1 MPLAVSGL
9 TKPPLRSN
17 ALGYGRGGV
26 AGIYSVSD
34 TNDDS
39 CVTQPEQPAYQWPS
53 NILTNALSAATLP
66 VTERASSNSGD
77 GLSGGAIAGI
87 VIGVVAALAIVGFAL
102 WFLLRR
108 KRSRERAAHI
118 EPLGRKETSHEVDLA
133 DDLGPYTE
141 TNSGRSVAAPMIEP
155 YRTIGSFDP
164 PPAHEHDGQL
174 GSHTGSQE
182 LSRFGST
189 SSPGFAGVG
198 AAGAGAAL
206 TSRSLSRDSR
216 ENDRG
221 LLDEELRPSGPG
233 VAAAL
238 PTKSSGPAY
247 VPPSRPTAP
256 SGPTTTE
263 DNASKV
269 TTSGSTDIHGSLPP
283 AAGGMRISNP
293 DHDADILARPLGAAY
308 DHTAIQER
316 ERRRRPEFSGPTF
329 RRHEDAGR
337 VPVTRPRIQEE
348 EIVDLPPLYT
358 DVPRDGP
365 EHLLAGNPEDVSATS
380 SGAASP
386 SSSLGTPGAANVRQG
401 I

>member
-141 TNSGRSVAAPMIEP
+141 TNSGRSVAAPMIA
-155 YRTIGSFDP
+155 RSGLSILL
-164 PPAHEHDGQL
+164 QL
-174 GSHTGSQE
+174 TNMMV
-182 LSRFGST
+182 
-189 SSPGFAGVG
+189 SSARILVPKSCPH
-198 AAGAGAAL
+198 L
-206 TSRSLSRDSR
+206 
-216 ENDRG
+216 DR
-221 LLDEELRPSGPG
+221 P
-233 VAAAL
+233 
-238 PTKSSGPAY
+238 
-247 VPPSRPTAP
+247 
-256 SGPTTTE
+256 
-263 DNASKV
+263 
-269 TTSGSTDIHGSLPP
+269 
-283 AAGGMRISNP
+283 
-293 DHDADILARPLGAAY
+293 RPLASLVWELLE
-308 DHTAIQER
+308 QE
-316 ERRRRPEFSGPTF
+316 P
-329 RRHEDAGR
+329 H
-337 VPVTRPRIQEE
+337 
-348 EIVDLPPLYT
+348 
-358 DVPRDGP
+358 
-365 EHLLAGNPEDVSATS
+365 
-380 SGAASP
+380 
-386 SSSLGTPGAANVRQG
+386 
-401 I
+401 

>member
-1 MPLAVSGL
+1 M
-9 TKPPLRSN
+9 
-17 ALGYGRGGV
+17 

-34 TNDDS
+34 TNDNS

-66 VTERASSNSGD
+66 VTEQASENSGG
-77 GLSGGAIAGI
+77 GLYGGAIAGI
-87 VIGVVAALAIVGFAL
+87 VIGVIAVFTIVGLAL

-108 KRSRERAAHI
+108 KRRRERAAHI

-164 PPAHEHDGQL
+164 PPAHDQDGQF

-182 LSRFGST
+182 LSTFGST

-198 AAGAGAAL
+198 AVGAGPAPTSESL
-206 TSRSLSRDSR
+206 TRESR

-238 PTKSSGPAY
+238 PTKSGVSAY
-247 VPPSRPTAP
+247 VPPPRPSPP
-256 SGPTTTE
+256 SIPRTTD
-263 DNASKV
+263 DNGSKII
-269 TTSGSTDIHGSLPP
+269 TNTSGSTDVHGSLPP
-283 AAGGMRISNP
+283 PAGGMRISNP
-293 DHDADILARPLGAAY
+293 DHDANIPTSPLGAAY
-308 DHTAIQER
+308 DHTASQER
-316 ERRRRPEFSGPTF
+316 ERRRRPEFAGPTF

-365 EHLLAGNPEDVSATS
+365 EHLMAGNPEDVSATS

-401 I
+401 M